1 LDPELV
7 KRNQENGW
15 DDLTP
20 SQKAFAYSFLVTY
33 DHRQAAV
40 EAGELASNGIKM
52 LRHPLTAAFINSE
65 QQHQATVGYI
75 TKEYVMVQY
84 MNLIPMLMGEVAV
97 PLGADKEGNQVQA
110 RKFDAA
116 NMKGVLTEMSKFI
129 EDYLPE
135 QDTPVNTITFH
146 VVEAKDS
153 ES

>member
-1 LDPELV
+1 MDRELI
-7 KRNQENGW
+7 KRNQANGW

-20 SQKAFAYSFLVTY
+20 VQKAFAYSFLITY

-40 EAGELASNGIKM
+40 DAGQAASNGIKM
-52 LRHPLTAAFINSE
+52 LRDPLTAAFINSE

-75 TKEYVMVQY
+75 TKEYIMVQY
-84 MNLIPMLMGEVAV
+84 MNLMPMLMGEVAV
-97 PLGADKEGNQVQA
+97 PLGSDKEGNQIQA

-129 EDYLPE
+129 EEYRPE
-135 QDTPVNTITFH
+135 QDIPVNNITFH
-146 VVEAKDS
+146 VVEAKDR

>member
-1 LDPELV
+1 
-7 KRNQENGW
+7 
-15 DDLTP
+15 
-20 SQKAFAYSFLVTY
+20 
-33 DHRQAAV
+33 
-40 EAGELASNGIKM
+40 
-52 LRHPLTAAFINSE
+52 
-65 QQHQATVGYI
+65 
-75 TKEYVMVQY
+75 
-84 MNLIPMLMGEVAV
+84 MLMGEVAV

-135 QDTPVNTITFH
+135 QDTPVNKITFH